1 MEHNMRDIL
10 KDIVKHTHSLGIIQA
25 VKVTT
30 EGDETKIDALD
41 DNRSVVLKGRL
52 HNKVDALTGKVGFG
66 RLSVLQ
72 GYLNYSGEDTEGKKV
87 DADIVVNKEE
97 RNGEA
102 SPASI
107 SFKMNGGFESN
118 YRLIRSEVVD
128 DQIKTA
134 NFKGAKW
141 DVEFMPTQKAVNDL
155 RYFDGVLGGND
166 SLFTVKKV
174 NGNLIFS
181 IGSNGTDKVDLPF
194 ALNVSGEL
202 KAAWSYPL
210 RTVNTILR
218 LADTSNMTIKF
229 SDQGAMM
236 IQVDSGLGVY
246 DYILP
251 AKTGN

>member
-1 MEHNMRDIL
+1 MRDIL
-10 KDIVKHTHSLGIIQA
+10 KDIVKHTHSLGIIQS

-30 EGDETKIDALD
+30 DDKETKIDALD
-41 DNRSVVLKGRL
+41 DNRSVVLKGTL
-52 HNKVDALTGKVGFG
+52 HNRVDALTGKVGFG

-72 GYLNYSGEDTEGKKV
+72 GYLNYSGEDNEGKKV
-87 DADIVVNKEE
+87 DANIVVNSEE
-97 RNGEA
+97 RNGVT

-107 SFKMNGGFESN
+107 SFKMNGNFESN

-128 DQIKTA
+128 EQIKTA

-141 DVEFMPTQKAVNDL
+141 DIEFMPTQKSVADL

-174 NGNLIFS
+174 NGNLTFS
-181 IGSNGTDKVDLPF
+181 IGSNSTDSVDLPF
-194 ALNVSGEL
+194 AMNVTGEM
-202 KAAWSYPL
+202 KSAWSYPL

-218 LADTSNMTIKF
+218 LADTSNMSMKF

-236 IQVDSGLGVY
+236 IRVDSGLGLY